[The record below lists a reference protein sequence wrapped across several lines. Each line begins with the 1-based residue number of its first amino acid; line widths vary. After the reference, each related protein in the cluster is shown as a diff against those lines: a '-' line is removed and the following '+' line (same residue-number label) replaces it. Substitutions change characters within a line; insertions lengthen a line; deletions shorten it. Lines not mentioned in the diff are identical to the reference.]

1 VEFGHIYL
9 YKFKNFMEIN
19 QDNFKDGIINSN
31 KPSLVDFYAE
41 WCGPC
46 KAIAPMISSLEEEYN
61 GKINVVKIDVDS
73 NPQLAI
79 EYNIRSVPTLMFFKD
94 GNIID
99 TIRGTAPKHKLQ
111 ETLNSL
117 V

>member
-1 VEFGHIYL
+1 
-9 YKFKNFMEIN
+9 MEIN
-19 QDNFKDGIINSN
+19 QDNFKDEILNSD

-46 KAIAPMISSLEEEYN
+46 KAIAPVITNLKEEYN
-61 GKINVVKIDVDS
+61 DKVNVVKIDVDS

-79 EYNIRSVPTLMFFKD
+79 QYNIRSVPTLLFFKD
-94 GNIID
+94 GNVINSIK
-99 TIRGTAPKHKLQ
+99 GAVPKQKLQ
-111 ETLNSL
+111 EALNSL

>member
-1 VEFGHIYL
+1 
-9 YKFKNFMEIN
+9 MEIN
-19 QDNFKDGIINSN
+19 QDNFKDGILNSD

-46 KAIAPMISSLEEEYN
+46 KAIAPMITTLKEEYN
-61 GKINVVKIDVDS
+61 GKINVIKIDVDS

-79 EYNIRSVPTLMFFKD
+79 EYNIRSIPTIMFFKN
-94 GNIID
+94 GAVVN
-99 TIRGTAPKHKLQ
+99 TINGAVPKQKLT
-111 ETLNSL
+111 EVMNSL